1 MSVDNYNPEKEIRR
15 VENNRNTDS
24 KLLKILKEKEYLD
37 TEVQEDILSWIDMN
51 EMYSALDDVF
61 LILKKKKRKLKNK
74 EQYLSNDDEDNLTLF
89 LSRLSDEIN
98 TLSWNISEAVVSL
111 LDS

>member
-37 TEVQEDILSWIDMN
+37 TEVQEDILS
-51 EMYSALDDVF
+51 
-61 LILKKKKRKLKNK
+61 
-74 EQYLSNDDEDNLTLF
+74 
-89 LSRLSDEIN
+89 
-98 TLSWNISEAVVSL
+98 
-111 LDS
+111 